1 MPCCRCPLNPK
12 LLVKTNL
19 RCACHPLLWCRK
31 LFVCVQDAL
40 QLAELGSEAA
50 NHHQTDWL
58 WMQKAIQHAEQGWR
72 TAELEAVAVHEQL
85 AEAARAQQGLLALL
99 AAAQQEC
106 ASMHARLQV
115 GELMFLTHSK

>member
-1 MPCCRCPLNPK
+1 MNAKFWTHFRFETICAVLLPLDAES
-12 LLVKTNL
+12 
-19 RCACHPLLWCRK
+19 C
-31 LFVCVQDAL
+31 FVCVQGAL

-50 NHHQTDWL
+50 SDHQTDRL

-115 GELMFLTHSK
+115 GALMYLIHSK